1 MSAKTSSLPLQPSR
15 TDTKFP
21 LTACQEPALRL
32 DRLDVLPQ
40 ADNKREASLHFHA
53 PDRGPSPAHPSASD
67 EKLEFVQHHD
77 QLKLFT
83 LQICARRGL
92 LMAKQG
98 HSVTVISDTSTLVSD
113 LNGD

>member
-67 EKLEFVQHHD
+67 EKLEFVQHQD
-77 QLKLFT
+77 QLQLFT
-83 LQICARRGL
+83 LQICARHGL